1 MDGRSFNLDATAAYP
16 ELPPMPKP
24 VFSDGDAAVKR
35 LRRLIA
41 NEVRALLASVDLD
54 TSPADLERRVADMA
68 LGWGRDVLG
77 LAWSEQCRQAT
88 VADIEERG
96 LDLDHVRLRSPRDY
110 TWMVSTTLGMVAVV
124 AFAYRDTSVP
134 VGSVTRVPAR
144 DVVMPL
150 HRYCRSSPLCL
161 QWECRLGAQRPFRG
175 AQADLAFFTHGATRQ
190 HDTTIADHLLAVGE
204 IIDTSWL
211 YRCPDEIREIL
222 ERRAA
227 RDRETGRPALYI
239 SSDAHMIR
247 RYVDDTWQAAW
258 KNVNGIRLWCIDK
271 DTGAIIHLGGEYTT
285 GDCHVVQDGFR
296 WLVDI
301 GVLPPGGDYGHG
313 VIARY
318 VVVTDG
324 APWLVDRVADELDD
338 CLVVL
343 DAWHAMEYLADHATA
358 LYGKGKRAAKR
369 LYNRMVEALFGRKP
383 SRRRRQK
390 TRRGHRKRRPG
401 TPRRRRPV
409 TPTQPAGPEILL
421 SLLREHEAPT
431 EHAQAH
437 AEFIAKIERNA
448 DRMDYPALRNRG
460 LNIGSGAMES
470 LHRTGSQQ
478 RLKLP
483 GAKWLAR
490 TMQAVLDLR
499 MLEMVGRWDEFWR
512 RPQLLDDLRR
522 SFAAQPAAALEEV
535 L

>member
-1 MDGRSFNLDATAAYP
+1 MNLDATAAYP

-24 VFSDGDAAVKR
+24 LFSDGDAAVKR
-35 LRRLIA
+35 LRRRITD
-41 NEVRALLASVDLD
+41 EVRALLTSVDLD
-54 TSPADLERRVADMA
+54 TSLLELEQQVADMA

-77 LAWSEQCRQAT
+77 LACSEQCRQAT
-88 VADIEERG
+88 VADIEERD

-110 TWMVSTTLGMVAVV
+110 TWRVSTTLGVVAVV
-124 AFAYRDTSVP
+124 AFAYRDSSVP
-134 VGSVTRVPAR
+134 VGAVTRVPAR

-150 HRYCRSSPLCL
+150 HRHCRSSPLCL
-161 QWECRLGAQRPFRG
+161 QWECKLGAQRPFRG
-175 AQADLAFFTHGATRQ
+175 AQSDLAFFTHGATRQ

-204 IIDTSWL
+204 MIDTSWL
-211 YRCPDEIREIL
+211 YRRPDEIREIL
-222 ERRAA
+222 QQRAD
-227 RDRETGRPALYI
+227 RDRRTGRPVLYI
-239 SSDAHMIR
+239 SSDAHLIR

-296 WLVDI
+296 WLADI
-301 GVLPPGGDYGHG
+301 GVLPAGGDYGNG
-313 VIARY
+313 VIAQY
-318 VVVTDG
+318 LVVTDG
-324 APWLVDRVADELDD
+324 APWLVGRVADELDGA
-338 CLVVL
+338 LVVL
-343 DAWHAMEYLADHATA
+343 DAWHAMEYLAAHAAA
-358 LYGKGKRAAKR
+358 LYEKGKRAAKR
-369 LYNRMVEALFGRKP
+369 LYKRMAEALFGRKP

-390 TRRGHRKRRPG
+390 KRRGHRKRRTG
-401 TPRRRRPV
+401 AARRRKPRAL
-409 TPTQPAGPEILL
+409 TAPAGPAVLL
-421 SLLREHEAPT
+421 DLLRELEPPA
-431 EHAQAH
+431 EHADAH
-437 AEFIAKIERNA
+437 ADFIAKIDKNA
-448 DRMDYPALRNRG
+448 DRMDYPSLRERG
-460 LNIGSGAMES
+460 LKIGSGAMES

-512 RPQLLDDLRR
+512 QPQLVDDLCR
-522 SFAAQPAAALEEV
+522 SFAAQPAAALEDM